1 MQYYFLPKLGCS
13 SNSNGRSL
21 QVSLLGVSVNVC
33 YGVLCLLLVQ
43 FIGTTNAFR
52 AQPPPQQQQQRHLLE
67 SIHIRPASS
76 FEEVKLARQI
86 LLQELMNPFS
96 ISQQHLLIAYQYTTA
111 TTTTTTTIS
120 SVNDTPVGI
129 AERESNVVGF
139 GQIRPLNQCYSEFAS
154 LYVLPQ
160 YRRMGIAAKLITTL
174 LSNHDQCN
182 VGNNTSIC
190 LLTLR
195 PTVPLYVPHGFRVV
209 ANPITEKH
217 DIPKTLALEFIV
229 GTIISKILGN
239 DLVCMIR

>member
-1 MQYYFLPKLGCS
+1 
-13 SNSNGRSL
+13 
-21 QVSLLGVSVNVC
+21 LLGVSVIVC
-33 YGVLCLLLVQ
+33 YILLLVQ
-43 FIGTTNAFR
+43 FISTTNALR
-52 AQPPPQQQQQRHLLE
+52 AQPPPQHKLQRHHLE

-96 ISQQHLLIAYQYTTA
+96 ISQQHLLIAYQCTTA
-111 TTTTTTTIS
+111 TTTTRIS

-139 GQIRPLNQCYSEFAS
+139 GQIRPLNQYYSELAS
-154 LYVLPQ
+154 LFVLPQ

-174 LSNHDQCN
+174 LSNHDQCD
-182 VGNNTSIC
+182 VGKNTSIC

-209 ANPITEKH
+209 ANPITENH